1 MNNFS
6 SIGPSGYNLGFSG
19 QTSNG
24 NMLGAGNF
32 YTGVSPSMGFQ
43 AQAGFNASLPVGIN
57 NSYLFA
63 NAQGNYQHRDN
74 SQANFGRQ
82 FGISTNLG
90 GLLGVKYTD
99 ADRAKDLEV
108 SAISP
113 IGMFSLSKTSGLQ
126 DAIKGTYQSGISPT
140 VGASLTASVE
150 KEKGQALKY
159 MTEISLAPFEHT
171 TLSTQLY
178 GQGKNT
184 GFGINLGYNR
194 TF

>member
-1 MNNFS
+1 MNTFS
-6 SIGPSGYNLGFSG
+6 SMGPNGYNLNAFG
-19 QTSNG
+19 QASNNG
-24 NMLGAGNF
+24 LYGKVGSS
-32 YTGVSPSMGFQ
+32 V
-43 AQAGFNASLPVGIN
+43 PVGIN

-63 NAQGNYQHRDN
+63 NAEGNYQSGNN
-74 SQANFGRQ
+74 SQANFTRQ
-82 FGISTNLG
+82 FGASTNLG

-99 ADRAKDLEV
+99 SDRAKDLEI

-113 IGMFSLSKTSGLQ
+113 LGMFSLNKTTGLQ

-150 KEKGQALKY
+150 KEKGQALRY
-159 MTEISLAPFEHT
+159 MTQISLAPFEHT

-184 GFGINLGYNR
+184 GFSINLGYNR
-194 TF
+194 IF